1 VGGTTGPLHPRPAML
16 PFVLRRLVAVAVLV
30 VGISLVTFALVRMV
44 PGDPV
49 ALYYGGM
56 PVSADIEQALRRQW
70 GLDRPLPVQYLRY
83 LGGVVRGNLGVSLAT
98 GRPIMDDL
106 LRRFPATVELT
117 LAGVLL
123 ALAVGMPLGVVA
135 ALHRN
140 RPIDH
145 LLRVGSLVSLGMPNF
160 WLGLVLIFVF
170 GYQLGWFPPAE
181 GRLGA
186 GLAVPGRV
194 TGFLT
199 IDSLLAGDL
208 LAFRSAVAQMLAPAI
223 TVAMGLVAV
232 VIRMLRAGM
241 LEELGKDY
249 VRTGRAKGLPSRTVH
264 YKHALRNAII
274 PTITVVSI
282 QIGYL
287 LGGNVLVEAVFAWPG
302 VGLYYINAVNALDYN
317 AVIGATLLIA
327 VVFALLNLFVDILN
341 AFIDPRIHYG

>member
-1 VGGTTGPLHPRPAML
+1 MF
-16 PFVLRRLVAVAVLV
+16 PFILRRLAAVALLV
-30 VGISLVTFALVRMV
+30 VGISLVTFTMVRMV

-56 PVSADIEQALRRQW
+56 PVSADVEAALRRQW
-70 GLDRPLPVQYLRY
+70 GLDRPLPVQYLHY
-83 LGGVVRGNLGVSLAT
+83 LGGVLRGNLGVSLAS

-106 LRRFPATVELT
+106 VRRFPATLELT

-123 ALAVGMPLGVVA
+123 ALVVGLPLGVVA

-140 RPIDH
+140 RLTDH
-145 LLRVGSLVSLGMPNF
+145 LLRIGSLVSLGMPNF
-160 WLGLVLIFVF
+160 WLGLVLIYVF
-170 GYQLGWFPPAE
+170 GFLLGIFPPAS

-186 GLAVPGRV
+186 GIAAPERI
-194 TGFLT
+194 TGLYT
-199 IDSLLAGDL
+199 IDALLTWDL
-208 LAFRSAVAQMLAPAI
+208 RAFRSALGQLAAPAI
-223 TVAMGLVAV
+223 TVALGLIAV
-232 VIRMLRAGM
+232 IIRMLRAGM

-249 VRTGRAKGLPSRTVH
+249 VRTGRSKGLPASRVF
-264 YKHALRNAII
+264 YKHALRNAIT
-274 PTITVVSI
+274 PTTTVVSI

-302 VGLYYINAVNALDYN
+302 VGLYYINAINALDYN

-327 VVFALLNLFVDILN
+327 VVFALINLFVDILN

>member
-1 VGGTTGPLHPRPAML
+1 ML
-16 PFVLRRLVAVAVLV
+16 PYILRRLAAVALLM
-30 VGISLVTFALVRMV
+30 VGISLVTFTLVRMV

-56 PVSADIEQALRRQW
+56 PVSADVEAALRRQW
-70 GLDRPLPVQYLRY
+70 GLDQPLPVQYLRY
-83 LGGVVRGNLGVSLAT
+83 LGGVLQGNLGVSLAS

-106 LRRFPATVELT
+106 VRRFPATVELT

-123 ALAVGMPLGVVA
+123 ALAIGLPLGVLA

-140 RPIDH
+140 KLTDH
-145 LLRVGSLVSLGMPNF
+145 LLRIVSLVSLGMPNF
-160 WLGLVLIFVF
+160 WLGLVLIYVF
-170 GYQLGWFPPAE
+170 SFQLGLFPPAE
-181 GRLGA
+181 GRLA
-186 GLAVPGRV
+186 STIAPPDRITGLYTV
-194 TGFLT
+194 
-199 IDSLLAGDL
+199 DSLLAGDL
-208 LAFRSAVAQMLAPAI
+208 RAFRSALAQLMAPAI
-223 TVAMGLVAV
+223 TVALGLIAV

-249 VRTGRAKGLPSRTVH
+249 VRTGRAKGLPQRSVF

-302 VGLYYINAVNALDYN
+302 VGLYYINAINALDYN

-327 VVFALLNLFVDILN
+327 VVFALINLFVDVLN
-341 AFIDPRIHYG
+341 AFIDPRIQYA

>member
-1 VGGTTGPLHPRPAML
+1 ML
-16 PFVLRRLVAVAVLV
+16 PYIIRRLVAVAFLV
-30 VGISLVTFALVRMV
+30 VGISLVTFTLVRMV

-56 PVSADIEQALRRQW
+56 PVSADVEAALRRQW
-70 GLDRPLPVQYLRY
+70 GLDQPLPVQYLRY
-83 LGGVVRGNLGVSLAT
+83 LGGVLQGNLGVSLAS

-106 LRRFPATVELT
+106 IRRFPATVELT

-123 ALAVGMPLGVVA
+123 ALVAGIPLGVLA

-140 RPIDH
+140 RLTDH
-145 LLRVGSLVSLGMPNF
+145 ALRIGSLVSLGMPNF
-160 WLGLVLIFVF
+160 WLGLVLIYVF
-170 GYQLGWFPPAE
+170 GFLLNIFPPAE
-181 GRLGA
+181 GRLASGIA
-186 GLAVPGRV
+186 APARITGLY
-194 TGFLT
+194 T
-199 IDSLLAGDL
+199 IDSLLVGDL
-208 LAFRSAVAQMLAPAI
+208 RAFQSALAQLAAPAI
-223 TVAMGLVAV
+223 TVALGLIAV
-232 VIRMLRAGM
+232 IIRMLRAGM

-249 VRTGRAKGLPSRTVH
+249 VRTGRSKGLRARRVF

-302 VGLYYINAVNALDYN
+302 VGLYYINAINALDYN

-327 VVFALLNLFVDILN
+327 VVFALINLGVDILN

>member
-1 VGGTTGPLHPRPAML
+1 ML
-16 PFVLRRLVAVAVLV
+16 PYILRRLAAVGLLV
-30 VGISLVTFALVRMV
+30 VGISLVTFTLVRMV

-56 PVSADIEQALRRQW
+56 PVSADVEASLRRQW
-70 GLDRPLPVQYLRY
+70 GLDRPLPVQYLHY
-83 LGGVVRGNLGVSLAT
+83 LGGVLRGNLGVSLAS
-98 GRPIMDDL
+98 GRPIMEDL
-106 LRRFPATVELT
+106 WRRFPATVELT
-117 LAGVLL
+117 LAGVV
-123 ALAVGMPLGVVA
+123 LAVVIGIPLGVVA

-140 RPIDH
+140 RLTDH
-145 LLRVGSLVSLGMPNF
+145 LLRIGSLVSLGMPNF
-160 WLGLVLIFVF
+160 WLGLVLIYVF
-170 GYQLGWFPPAE
+170 GFLLGIFPPAE

-186 GLAVPGRV
+186 GVAVPERI
-194 TGFLT
+194 TGLYT

-208 LAFRSAVAQMLAPAI
+208 RAFRSALAQLAAPAI
-223 TVAMGLVAV
+223 TVALGLVAV
-232 VIRMLRAGM
+232 IIRMLRAGM

-249 VRTGRAKGLPSRTVH
+249 VRTGRSKGLPNNRVF

-302 VGLYYINAVNALDYN
+302 VGLYYINAINALDYN

-327 VVFALLNLFVDILN
+327 VVFALINLAVDVLN

>member
-1 VGGTTGPLHPRPAML
+1 ML
-16 PFVLRRLVAVAVLV
+16 PFIIRRLFAVALLV

-44 PGDPV
+44 PGDPA

-56 PVSADIEQALRRQW
+56 PVGEDMLESLRRQW
-70 GLDRPLPVQYLRY
+70 GLDRPLPVQYVHY
-83 LGGVVRGNLGVSLAT
+83 LGGVLRGNLGVSLAT

-117 LAGVLL
+117 LAGVAL
-123 ALAVGMPLGVVA
+123 ALVVGVPLGVLA

-140 RPIDH
+140 RLTDH
-145 LLRVGSLVSLGMPNF
+145 LLRIASLVSLGMPNF
-160 WLGLVLIFVF
+160 WLGLVLIYIFSF
-170 GYQLGWFPPAE
+170 QLGIFPPAE
-181 GRLGA
+181 GRLSA
-186 GLAVPGRV
+186 GVAAPERV
-194 TGFLT
+194 TGLYT
-199 IDSLLAGDL
+199 VDSLLAGDL
-208 LAFRSAVAQMLAPAI
+208 RAFRSAVGQLLAPAI
-223 TVAMGLVAV
+223 TVAMGLIAV

-249 VRTGRAKGLPSRTVH
+249 VRTGRSKGLRDRQVF

-302 VGLYYINAVNALDYN
+302 VGLYYINAINALDYN

-327 VVFALLNLFVDILN
+327 VVFALINLFVDVLN
-341 AFIDPRIHYG
+341 AMIDPRIHYG